1 MASAMSKRQWRV
13 ILLGPALALVA
24 AAATLAV
31 DRETGILPVLQLL
44 EQVRRADARVEA
56 LVAERGQLIRR
67 VRGLRSDSFQIEAVA
82 RRELGMVRPGEVV
95 IRFGSD
101 DAETD

>member
-1 MASAMSKRQWRV
+1 MSKRHWRAV
-13 ILLGPALALVA
+13 LLGPTLALVA
-24 AAATLAV
+24 AVVTLAV
-31 DRETGILPVLQLL
+31 DRETGILPMLQLL
-44 EQVRRADARVEA
+44 DQVQRAEGRIEA

-101 DAETD
+101 GAETD